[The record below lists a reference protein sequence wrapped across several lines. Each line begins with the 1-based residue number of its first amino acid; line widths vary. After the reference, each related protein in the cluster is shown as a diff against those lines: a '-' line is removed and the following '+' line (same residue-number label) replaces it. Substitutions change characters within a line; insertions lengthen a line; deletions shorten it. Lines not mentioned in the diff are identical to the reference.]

1 MGLKAE
7 MEAGK
12 WLNSLPLTKQAF
24 VTDALVNLYPKD
36 PKPSELKAETE
47 RLMKDWEAKYGNETV

>member
-7 MEAGK
+7 MESEK
-12 WLNSLPLTKQAF
+12 WLNAQPLSVQRF
-24 VTDALVNLYPKD
+24 VTDALVNLYPRD

-47 RLMKDWEAKYGNETV
+47 RLMKEWEAKYGKEG